1 MTDEE
6 VEVVARALCVAACG
20 SPDEPCYPGV
30 PYMIGNR
37 GYGGNGVPIPEWHLF
52 VPDAR
57 AAIVAL
63 DAFRKE
69 KVG

>member
-6 VEVVARALCVAACG
+6 VEVVATAVARWFTPAALWVDRREVLVTGQGWVSLADI
-20 SPDEPCYPGV
+20 S
-30 PYMIGNR
+30 
-37 GYGGNGVPIPEWHLF
+37 
-52 VPDAR
+52 R